1 VAKVSKAKK
10 VDVNNLI
17 RPTGKT
23 TVIVDLE
30 ASPSPMVFRF
40 DNKELT
46 LDVIATIIAKGAPL
60 DVASHTEMEGKIAKA
75 LL

>member
-1 VAKVSKAKK
+1 VAKVSKHKK

-17 RPTGKT
+17 RPTGKM

-40 DNKELT
+40 DDKALT
-46 LDVIATIIAKGAPL
+46 LDVIATIIGNGAPL

-75 LL
+75 LI

>member
-1 VAKVSKAKK
+1 MAKVSKHKK

-17 RPTGKT
+17 RPTGKM

-30 ASPSPMVFRF
+30 ATPSPMVFRF
-40 DNKELT
+40 DDKSLT
-46 LDVIATIIAKGAPL
+46 LDVIATIIATGAPL

-75 LL
+75 LI

>member
-1 VAKVSKAKK
+1 MAKVSKAKK